1 MLNDSAMILAC
12 LNGKMSIL
20 RNKTTFLFVRQPHK
34 LIYEKL
40 NYIKTIYILWPFVS
54 FRFEIPELPVEP
66 NEDNV
71 NNDENLQV
79 REDLKRFRKEY
90 LKPVQFRLVLMKGIL
105 IIL

>member
-1 MLNDSAMILAC
+1 MVFQQLYL
-12 LNGKMSIL
+12 
-20 RNKTTFLFVRQPHK
+20 KT
-34 LIYEKL
+34 
-40 NYIKTIYILWPFVS
+40 FVS

-90 LKPVQFRLVLMKGIL
+90 LKPVQFR
-105 IIL
+105 

>member
-1 MLNDSAMILAC
+1 MKWDQSGMVFQQLYL
-12 LNGKMSIL
+12 
-20 RNKTTFLFVRQPHK
+20 KT
-34 LIYEKL
+34 
-40 NYIKTIYILWPFVS
+40 FVS

-90 LKPVQFRLVLMKGIL
+90 LKPVQFR
-105 IIL
+105 